1 MTTSSQHYLVI
12 TALGADRP
20 GIVNTITRHVSSC
33 GCNIED
39 SRLAMLGE
47 EFTFIM
53 LLSGT
58 WNAITLIESTLPLK
72 GAELDLLI
80 VMKRTTARP
89 RPAMPATVWVQVE
102 VPDSPHLIERF
113 TALFDSHQMN
123 IAELVSR
130 TQPGDESTVPTLF
143 IQITAH
149 SPASQDASNIEQAF
163 KALCTELNAQGS
175 ISVVNYSQHEQDGVD
190 LPDQDGEQVNL
201 TDFQGQRVLVYF
213 YPKAMTPGCTVQA
226 CGLRDN
232 MDELKKVG
240 VEVLGIS
247 TDKPEKLSRFAE
259 KELLNFTLLS
269 DEDHQ
274 VCEQF
279 GVWGEKTFMGK
290 TYDGI
295 HRISFLIDADGK
307 VEHVFDDF
315 KTSNHHD
322 VVLNWLKQSA

>member
-1 MTTSSQHYLVI
+1 MLYAGFFYGFLKITSPLKGITGLTPSSQHYLVI

-39 SRLAMLGE
+39 SRLAMLGD

-80 VMKRTTARP
+80 VMKRTSDRP

-102 VPDSPHLIERF
+102 VADSPHLIERF
-113 TALFDSHQMN
+113 TALFNSHEMN

-130 TQPGDESTVPTLF
+130 TQPAEGDKAAQLF

-149 SPASQDASNIEQAF
+149 SPASQNSANIEQVF

-175 ISVVNYSQHEQDGVD
+175 INVVNYSQHDEQDGV
-190 LPDQDGEQVNL
+190 
-201 TDFQGQRVLVYF
+201 
-213 YPKAMTPGCTVQA
+213 K
-226 CGLRDN
+226 
-232 MDELKKVG
+232 
-240 VEVLGIS
+240 
-247 TDKPEKLSRFAE
+247 
-259 KELLNFTLLS
+259 
-269 DEDHQ
+269 
-274 VCEQF
+274 
-279 GVWGEKTFMGK
+279 
-290 TYDGI
+290 
-295 HRISFLIDADGK
+295 
-307 VEHVFDDF
+307 
-315 KTSNHHD
+315 
-322 VVLNWLKQSA
+322 